1 MKENNKV
8 EVKSFLGMEVR
19 VVNNEYIVLKD
30 MFKALGR
37 LDDKEQIR
45 TAERNKID
53 ELLDILD
60 KTTDSKSFTITLKGK
75 KQSREYQEVECLK
88 LETVPIIL
96 TQFKPTAR
104 VGELA
109 LQTWIKFMK
118 FVDELLT
125 SLEVYKF
132 IVVDKERQKEH
143 IVEITELG
151 GSPTITNQQVNS
163 IMAELIGVDGRVTKD
178 ELKNFQPQTTVDL
191 LEVREFVLDKF
202 VNAYEFTGS
211 HKTAR
216 EMTTKL
222 ALKKYNLEEFK
233 NIAV

>member
-19 VVNNEYIVLKD
+19 VVNDEYIILKD

-37 LDDKEQIR
+37 VRENGGW
-45 TAERNKID
+45 TD
-53 ELLDILD
+53 EKTKLMNFIEILD
-60 KTTDSKSFTITLKGK
+60 KKDHYESFGVVVKKG
-75 KQSREYQEVECLK
+75 QIEEVECLK
-88 LETVPIIL
+88 LETIPIVL

-132 IVVDKERQKEH
+132 IVTDKERQKGH
-143 IVEITELG
+143 IIEITELG
-151 GSPTITNQQVNS
+151 GSPMITNQQVNS
-163 IMAELIGVDGRVTKD
+163 IMAELIGVDGRVTKE
-178 ELKNFQPQTTVDL
+178 ELKIFQPQTTVDL
-191 LEVREFVLDKF
+191 LEVREFVLEKF

-216 EMTTKL
+216 EMTIKL
-222 ALKKYNLEEFK
+222 ALKKYNLEK
-233 NIAV
+233 VKSIAV